1 MIQMVVGNPKVLKLE
16 SDHTVGSE
24 KHRMVHFCES
34 FSLKNGSV
42 EKKQGHV
49 RIAVEKKQGH
59 VRIAVGPYGFE
70 NCKRF
75 LQFL

>member
-24 KHRMVHFCES
+24 KHRIVHFCES
-34 FSLKNGSV
+34 FSLKNGS
-42 EKKQGHV
+42 
-49 RIAVEKKQGH
+49 VEKKQGH